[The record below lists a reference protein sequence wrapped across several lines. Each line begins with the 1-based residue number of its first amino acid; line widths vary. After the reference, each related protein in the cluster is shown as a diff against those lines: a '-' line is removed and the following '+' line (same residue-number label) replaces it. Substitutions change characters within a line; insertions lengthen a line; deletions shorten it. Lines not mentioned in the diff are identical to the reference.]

1 MIKFAR
7 QIIMV
12 MKRLFSL
19 VIIIMV
25 LVSCTGKQVK
35 SVDVQSESDLA
46 GLRVATVSGSV
57 YDIELSARDDISLLL
72 YNTESDMLQA
82 LLNDKTD
89 VLVHDE
95 VIYNAAVRKENGIRI
110 THVGDQSF
118 PTAFMLRKDEQ
129 ELAQTINLVQR
140 RMVEDGSMQRLKDFW
155 LTDLYSQEKSYS
167 HSPNVSS
174 GNPIRVA
181 VASDSAPIAFQIEKE
196 WYGIEIDILR
206 EVGKELGRPLDI
218 KHYDSASSFMA
229 VQSGQVDLLCGCIFV
244 TPEREKECLF
254 SEPYHSYHP
263 AYFVLDR
270 NAKSS
275 SGNIIGKI
283 KDGFRKS
290 FIIENRWKYIT
301 SGLWE
306 TLKISLL
313 SILLGSLLGI
323 GIYAMSRSRRNWLR
337 TCARIYNGFMAGIP
351 ELVLLLIMF
360 YVVFAKSSIP
370 TDLIAVITFSLFFAS
385 GVSDIYASSLD
396 AIPRGQTEAGLALG
410 FTRLQT
416 FFHIVMPQAVRRG
429 LPLYKGLCVSLLKG
443 TSIVGYIAIHDLT
456 RAGDIIRSRTF
467 DALTPLLVITLIY
480 FLLVWLIQ
488 LLINLATPKKKVL

>member
-1 MIKFAR
+1 
-7 QIIMV
+7 MV
-12 MKRLFSL
+12 MKRLFFL
-19 VIIIMV
+19 VTLFLI
-25 LVSCTGKQVK
+25 LVSCSGKQVK
-35 SVDVQSESDLA
+35 SVDVQSEADLA

-72 YNTESDMLQA
+72 YNSESDMLQA
-82 LLNDKTD
+82 LLNDKAD

-95 VIYNAAVRKENGIRI
+95 VIYNPGIRKENGVRI
-110 THVGDQSF
+110 AHIGDQSF

-129 ELAQTINLVQR
+129 ELAEIINMVQQ
-140 RMVEDGSMQRLKDFW
+140 RMIEDGSMQRLKDFW
-155 LTDLYSQEKSYS
+155 LTDRYTQETSFT
-167 HSPNVSS
+167 HLPDINS

-181 VASDSAPIAFQIEKE
+181 AGSDSAPIAFQIDRE
-196 WYGIEIDILR
+196 WFGIEIDILR
-206 EVGKELGRPLDI
+206 EVSKELGRPLEI
-218 KHYDSASSFMA
+218 KHFDSASSFLA
-229 VQSGQVDLLCGCIFV
+229 VKSGQVDILCGCIFV

-254 SEPYHSYHP
+254 SEPYHCYHP
-263 AYFVLDR
+263 AYFVLDKDAS
-270 NAKSS
+270 NA
-275 SGNIIGKI
+275 SGSIISEI
-283 KDGFRKS
+283 KEDIRKN
-290 FIIENRWKYIT
+290 FIVEGRWKYIT

-306 TLKISLL
+306 TLKISIL
-313 SILLGSLLGI
+313 SILLGSLFGI
-323 GIYAMSRSRRNWLR
+323 GVYAMSRSRRKWLR
-337 TCARIYNGFMAGIP
+337 TCASIYNGFMAGIP

-360 YVVFAKSSIP
+360 YVVFAKSNIS
-370 TDLIAVITFSLFFAS
+370 TDLVAVITFALFFAS

-396 AIPRGQTEAGLALG
+396 AVPHGQTEAGLALG
-410 FTRLQT
+410 FTRMQT

-488 LLINLATPKKKVL
+488 LLINFATPKKKVL